1 MQLGL
6 TNIQK
11 AQRLPRYPKHT
22 FNVRHKPFVLQP
34 FMIAPVL
41 AGDTMKSLLFQYRA
55 QTEQLA
61 NQLIGWWAE
70 HFFFY
75 CPLRCLSSWTTLE
88 SMLLDNGSIAGIVD
102 ATPDPDVFHVDANAP
117 NYVKECLIA
126 VTEHYFRD
134 EGEAWN
140 ATGRTVDSNPI
151 ASARMSAPGWLDSA
165 TLETVFDDNDPG
177 MPEDA
182 GTDTMEELDRRRL
195 QWEFLRAQNITQ
207 MEYEDYLKTFG
218 VKLQEQEGLIK
229 PELLRHTRSWQLPS
243 SAVDGATG
251 AVSTV
256 VSWAGQ
262 ERADKDRFFK
272 QPGFI
277 IGITCVRPKVYFNN
291 VKGAAVSLLRDAL
304 TWLPRVLQHEGAISL
319 KEIAAGLGPLDDSTA
334 AYVADVRDIFLHG
347 DQFINYALTAA
358 DANLV
363 SLPSDDLTNWWYP
376 SSTDIDGLFV
386 SANTTNLVHQ
396 DGIVSLTI
404 HSTLADMS
412 PSQAVL
418 G

>member
-1 MQLGL
+1 MQVGL
-6 TNIQK
+6 HNIAK
-11 AQRLPRYPKHT
+11 PQRVPRYPKHT
-22 FNVRHKPFVLQP
+22 FHVRHKPFVIQP

-41 AGDTMKSLLFQYRA
+41 AGDTMKSLMFQYRA
-55 QTEQLA
+55 QTEQLR
-61 NQLIGWWAE
+61 NQLIGWWNE

-75 CPLRCLSSWTTLE
+75 VPLRALSEWTTLE
-88 SMLLDNGSIAGIVD
+88 SMLLDNGAVSGIVD
-102 ATPDPDVFHVDANAP
+102 AADPDTYHIDANAP
-117 NYVKECLIA
+117 DYTALCLQA
-126 VTEHYFRD
+126 VVEHYFRD
-134 EGEAWN
+134 EGQAWN
-140 ATGRTVDSNPI
+140 ATGTTVDSNPI
-151 ASARMSAPGWLDSA
+151 ASAKMSAPGWLNST

-218 VKLQEQEGLIK
+218 VKLHQEGVIK
-229 PELLRHTRSWQLPS
+229 PELLRNTRSWQLPS

-277 IGITCVRPKVYFNN
+277 IGVTCVRPKVYFNN
-291 VKGAAVSLLRDAL
+291 VKGASVSLLRDAL
-304 TWLPRVLQHEGAISL
+304 TWLPRMLQHEAAISL
-319 KEIAAGLGPLDDSTA
+319 KEIAAGLGPLDDSSA
-334 AYVADVRDIFLHG
+334 AYVVDTKDIFLHG
-347 DQFINYALTAA
+347 DQFLNFALSAT

-363 SLPSDDLTNWWYP
+363 SLPSDDLTNWFYP

-386 SANTTNLVHQ
+386 DANTTNLVHQ

-404 HSTLADMS
+404 HSTLIDTS